1 MNNAFAMLM
10 LFEKQ
15 KHQYFTRRHSLKNL
29 SNNPKRAKAVF
40 QRGE

>member
-15 KHQYFTRRHSLKNL
+15 KLQYFARRHSLKNI
-29 SNNPKRAKAVF
+29 NI
-40 QRGE
+40 